1 MERTTRVVVLLM
13 SPSWKSLMECSRSS
27 PPMATHSL
35 VAKTN
40 WLCKGYGK
48 QPRKRKWNLHQP
60 CKQR

>member
-1 MERTTRVVVLLM
+1 M
-13 SPSWKSLMECSRSS
+13 SPSWKSLMEYLRSS

-48 QPRKRKWNLHQP
+48 QLRKRKWNLHQP